1 MDLEH
6 MFDRQNFS
14 DVTLCVGGREVQAHK
29 AILSARS
36 AVFAAKLYGME
47 TCNKISRIDIG
58 DMEHDVLIEIIIY
71 IYTSKSPNL
80 KKMPSK
86 LLAAAD
92 KYALE
97 RLKIMCEEAL
107 CSNLNIDNVA
117 DVLILADQHRAVQLK
132 GQCIDFIKS
141 HVEFI
146 GSHKWNQMIQSHFQ
160 LAMEVYCAVTSQQVR
175 PIGQPIKVPE
185 CNLCTDLECMLQQ
198 KSFSDVT
205 LCVGGRD
212 VQAHK
217 AILSDLIST
226 HKWKE
231 MVDAYPHDLLT
242 VLCHRAPA
250 NRKRLK
256 HYEFVYGTNLV

>member
-1 MDLEH
+1 MGWKEMILLNPHLYTEVMWELARQPLIQTNMTPFKVSACNLSTDLER
-6 MFDRQNFS
+6 MFERQSFS
-14 DVTLCVGGREVQAHK
+14 DVTLCVGGRDLPAHK

-36 AVFAAKLYGME
+36 PVFFEKLRNDQE
-47 TCNKISRIDIG
+47 SHLDIAM
-58 DMEHDVLIEIIIY
+58 DIPVLLEIIHF
-71 IYTSKSPNL
+71 IYTGNANNVAR
-80 KKMPSK
+80 MAEK
-86 LLAAAD
+86 LIAAAE
-92 KYALE
+92 KYALG

-107 CSNLNIDNVA
+107 CSNMNIDNVV
-117 DVLILADQHRAVQLK
+117 DIFILANHQSAVQLEDR
-132 GQCIDFIKS
+132 CIDFIKS

-217 AILSDLIST
+217 AILSATRQTS
-226 HKWKE
+226 
-231 MVDAYPHDLLT
+231 
-242 VLCHRAPA
+242 
-250 NRKRLK
+250 
-256 HYEFVYGTNLV
+256 